1 MTYVKSFIPEFTTIA
16 YSFAGIQLRRAGSR
30 MLFSVATRGRFESW
44 RLFLVAVAVCMFV
57 RAASG
62 FDHPLSPEA
71 MREAYF
77 FGQSSD
83 RGKAADFL
91 GRYLRIYSPE
101 SAIIFHGKD
110 GDFFVGKV
118 ELRTPYQRILKKS
131 FENSSGYTAQ
141 QAEKDGR
148 AGGSA
153 IEIWICLFFGDKQPS
168 PSDLYSDEKG
178 RVLDH
183 REDFWKSY
191 QFRVQQSETIEPNRI
206 EAVPIYGRRGQGL
219 SGAQVCLELD
229 ASKLANRKIQVIV
242 TSPDGR
248 PQTTEFALDELK

>member
-1 MTYVKSFIPEFTTIA
+1 
-16 YSFAGIQLRRAGSR
+16 
-30 MLFSVATRGRFESW
+30 MLFSIATRRRLESG
-44 RLFLVAVAVCMFV
+44 RLFLVVITVCVFV

-62 FDHPLSPEA
+62 FDYPLSPETV
-71 MREAYF
+71 REAYF
-77 FGQSSD
+77 FGQSSE

-91 GRYLRIYSPE
+91 GRYLRIDSPE

-110 GDFFVGKV
+110 GDSFVGRV

-148 AGGSA
+148 AGGDTV
-153 IEIWICLFFGDKQPS
+153 EIWIWLFFGDKQPS
-168 PSDLYSDEKG
+168 PSDLYTDEKG

-183 REDFWKSY
+183 RRDFWKSY
-191 QFRVQQSETIEPNRI
+191 QFRVQQGESIEPNRI

-219 SGAQVCLELD
+219 SGALVCLELD
-229 ASKLANRKIQVIV
+229 ASKLANHRMQVIA

-248 PQTTEFALDELK
+248 SLTTEFALDELK